1 MSFLFIKSILFIGL
15 NFFYFSFVFFY
26 MFLLFTGMYLPITF
40 VYCIKTNVAFAEME
54 KQGTV

>member
-1 MSFLFIKSILFIGL
+1 
-15 NFFYFSFVFFY
+15 

-54 KQGTV
+54 KQGTVEYDVCYKSSFPNN